1 MVEAGQWGR
10 GDDKRL
16 ITSLAAA
23 GADEAFQVDWGSLVP
38 GRTAEQVR
46 RWADVILQQQQQA
59 QTRPSRWTGAA
70 WCLAAPQSR

>member
-1 MVEAGQWGR
+1 MIEAGHWGR

-23 GADEAFQVDWGSLVP
+23 AAAEAYQVDWDSLVP

-46 RWADVILQQQQQA
+46 
-59 QTRPSRWTGAA
+59 S
-70 WCLAAPQSR
+70 